1 MALPQP
7 VFVRDAASGEYRLTE
22 RAKKVLKD
30 LLIAQEVSRF
40 IDLVGYTPHPDD
52 PYPPR
57 PWPFPWPWPLHQ
69 LGGLT
74 LSTGAR
80 NGQVGYPSPD
90 DDGPWPP
97 HIGPLIKEVLSNSL
111 ITQITAA
118 KGVKG
123 SLSII
128 EAMKHEG
135 IAAEAF
141 NELHDQLGAFQKSL
155 AAKAKA
161 SA

>member
-22 RAKKVLKD
+22 QAKKVLKD
-30 LLIAQEVSRF
+30 ILVAQEVSRF

-57 PWPFPWPWPLHQ
+57 PWPIPWPWPLQQ
-69 LGGLT
+69 LGT
-74 LSTGAR
+74 TTGAI
-80 NGQVGYPSPD
+80 GYPNPD
-90 DDGPWPP
+90 DNGPWHP
-97 HIGPLIKEVLSNSL
+97 HIGPLIKEMLSSL
-111 ITQITAA
+111 LVDQIAQA

-128 EAMKHEG
+128 EALKREG
-135 IAAEAF
+135 VANQAF
-141 NELHDQLGAFQKSL
+141 DELQIKVNAFQKSL